1 MFGVVLAAN
10 RIRLDEWAQARMTK
24 GLETECEAVAGRSRG
39 KLMPLSA
46 VSSDRFV
53 PSSRSLGLACRSPTS
68 GQGVQLASVVGFWDF
83 AVIAYGAAERRLL
96 TKVAVRTFARA
107 TSLDD
112 RNWAEGGLLLKF
124 TSPLTLV
131 ASIWRPCIGHR
142 AYLLIYDTSRNVS
155 AEDVCNS
162 R

>member
-1 MFGVVLAAN
+1 MDVSGPRSGNSRSIARTLADLLPSALGVQGCK
-10 RIRLDEWAQARMTK
+10 RSARPDPVD
-24 GLETECEAVAGRSRG
+24 APRRSR
-39 KLMPLSA
+39 LPTLLRHR
-46 VSSDRFV
+46 VQFDR
-53 PSSRSLGLACRSPTS
+53 CND
-68 GQGVQLASVVGFWDF
+68 QNWDF

-124 TSPLTLV
+124 TSRLTLV
-131 ASIWRPCIGHR
+131 ASIWRPCVGHR